1 MESIPHPWKDLSKY
15 VDARVKEAF
24 YEFELAEKFLEN
36 GLYRNA
42 AGKAFQGWK
51 ATLAVLAANSRSE
64 LTREFS
70 GFVKLK
76 ERIRVE
82 TVDFIIAVMPTTHM
96 KKVAMILGRRYGN
109 DVVLLT
115 ELALDI
121 HEFQY
126 NGLDR
131 EGVLSR
137 YLGLDMVRQDITT
150 IIEGGRKILS
160 SVIGRSTLERIMG
173 LIIIGTI
180 PPDTP
185 DKQFSAS

>member
-1 MESIPHPWKDLSKY
+1 MEPIVHPWRDLSKY
-15 VDARVKEAF
+15 VEIRVKEAF

-51 ATLAVLAANSRSE
+51 ATLAALAAISRNE
-64 LTREFS
+64 LINEFS
-70 GFVKLK
+70 GFVKLR

-82 TVDFIIAVMPTTHM
+82 AVDYIIAVMPTTRM
-96 KKVAMILGRRYGN
+96 KKVATLLRCKYGN
-109 DVVLLT
+109 DVMLLT
-115 ELALDI
+115 ELALDV

-137 YLGLDMVRQDITT
+137 YLDLDMVKQDITT
-150 IIEGGRKILS
+150 IIEGGRRILS
-160 SVIGRSTLERIMG
+160 SVTWHS
-173 LIIIGTI
+173 
-180 PPDTP
+180 
-185 DKQFSAS
+185 